1 MLNLHYTKEAFL
13 LRNIKIT
20 NTIIFEYDI
29 SSLLNYV
36 KVNNMKIDIS
46 RHNAMS
52 WDKEA
57 LRGSK
62 WTKPLNSM
70 EIEKAKRGY
79 CKLFLTPSREVPP
92 EWLEGIANKKVLC
105 LGGGG
110 GQQSAILAL
119 LGADVTVV
127 DISKEQLENDKFIAK
142 TYNLNITTIQGDM
155 RNLFFLDSDS
165 FHLIIHPISNIF
177 VDDILPVWK
186 ECHRILKTNG
196 VLISGIINSLLYLF
210 DFEDD
215 CSPLTVKHSIPYST
229 IDSICDEELE
239 NYLQENLPLEFSH
252 TLEEQIQGQ
261 IDAGFSITGFLED
274 NSGGQ
279 YILDKY
285 INSYILVRA
294 EKL

>member
-1 MLNLHYTKEAFL
+1 
-13 LRNIKIT
+13 
-20 NTIIFEYDI
+20 
-29 SSLLNYV
+29 
-36 KVNNMKIDIS
+36 MKIDIAK
-46 RHNAMS
+46 HNSIA

-57 LRGSK
+57 IRGSK
-62 WTKPLNSM
+62 WTKPLNNK

-127 DISKEQLENDKFIAK
+127 DISNEQLKNDEFIAK

-155 RNLFFLDSDS
+155 RNLSFLDNNS

-177 VDDILPVWK
+177 VDDLLVVWK
-186 ECHRILKTNG
+186 ECYRVLKANG
-196 VLISGIINSLLYLF
+196 VLISGIINPLLYLF

-215 CSPLTVKHSIPYST
+215 CNPLAVKYSIPYST
-229 IDSICDEELE
+229 INSICDEELE
-239 NYLQENLPLEFSH
+239 NFLKKEIPFEFSH
-252 TLEEQIQGQ
+252 TLEDQIQGQ
-261 IDAGFSITGFLED
+261 IDAGFAITGFLED

-285 INSYILVRA
+285 INSYILIRA